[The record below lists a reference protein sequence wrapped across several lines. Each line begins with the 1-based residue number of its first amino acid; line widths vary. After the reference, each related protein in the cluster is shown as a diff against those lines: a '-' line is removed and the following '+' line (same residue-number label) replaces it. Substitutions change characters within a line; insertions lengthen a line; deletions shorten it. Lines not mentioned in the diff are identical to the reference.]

1 LGGGEGAIT
10 EQYGWRQAK
19 RRQSSQR
26 IAVEHAN
33 AELRQWRPLQRWAGR
48 RQDYA
53 ETHCAIAG
61 LLSDRAAKRAAR
73 HRPST
78 ELVPAFPHR
87 LLNRPTHITPACPD
101 PNRGG
106 GRLERI
112 VNAGFRWRAGPGIGR
127 IGGMT
132 SEPHRRAIGSL
143 RAVALDAP
151 DIDLLATFYEQ
162 LAGWRR
168 VPDDD
173 EDDWITIDSGD
184 GWRIGLQLAT
194 DHVPP
199 HWPDQDRPQQAHLD
213 FRVPDIDAAAERA
226 QQLGASLLRRN
237 ERWHTLADPAGHPF
251 DLCVNPDDPR
261 TTLMGVMLDCPD
273 AKALSHFYAE
283 LLGKPVTYEA
293 DGAAMIGED
302 GAQPV
307 MFQQVEQ
314 YTAPRWPD
322 PAYPQQI
329 HLDVTVQDVDAA
341 ERAALDIGA
350 TRLDGAG
357 PNWRVYADPAGKPF
371 CLVWTV

>member
-1 LGGGEGAIT
+1 
-10 EQYGWRQAK
+10 
-19 RRQSSQR
+19 
-26 IAVEHAN
+26 
-33 AELRQWRPLQRWAGR
+33 
-48 RQDYA
+48 
-53 ETHCAIAG
+53 
-61 LLSDRAAKRAAR
+61 
-73 HRPST
+73 
-78 ELVPAFPHR
+78 
-87 LLNRPTHITPACPD
+87 
-101 PNRGG
+101 
-106 GRLERI
+106 
-112 VNAGFRWRAGPGIGR
+112 
-127 IGGMT
+127 MT
-132 SEPHRRAIGSL
+132 SEPHRQAIGSL
-143 RAVALDAP
+143 RAVVLDAP
-151 DIDLLATFYEQ
+151 DIDLLAAFYEQ

-168 VPDDD
+168 VPDAG
-173 EDDWITIDSGD
+173 EDDWITMDSGD
-184 GWRIGLQLAT
+184 GWRIGLQRAT

-199 HWPDQDRPQQAHLD
+199 RWPGQDRPQQAHLD

-251 DLCVNPDDPR
+251 DLCANSGDPR
-261 TTLMGVMLDCPD
+261 TTLMDVMLDCPD

-293 DGAAMIGED
+293 DGIAMIGEA

-307 MFQQVEQ
+307 MFQQVEH

-341 ERAALDIGA
+341 EQAALDIGA

-371 CLVWTV
+371 CLLWPV

>member
-1 LGGGEGAIT
+1 
-10 EQYGWRQAK
+10 
-19 RRQSSQR
+19 
-26 IAVEHAN
+26 
-33 AELRQWRPLQRWAGR
+33 
-48 RQDYA
+48 
-53 ETHCAIAG
+53 
-61 LLSDRAAKRAAR
+61 
-73 HRPST
+73 
-78 ELVPAFPHR
+78 
-87 LLNRPTHITPACPD
+87 
-101 PNRGG
+101 
-106 GRLERI
+106 
-112 VNAGFRWRAGPGIGR
+112 
-127 IGGMT
+127 MT
-132 SEPHRRAIGSL
+132 SEPHRRTIGSL

-151 DIDLLATFYEQ
+151 DIDRLATFYEQ
-162 LAGWRR
+162 LAGWQR
-168 VPDDD
+168 VPGD
-173 EDDWITIDSGD
+173 EDDWITLDSGD
-184 GWRIGLQLAT
+184 GWRMGLQRAT

-226 QQLGASLLRRN
+226 QQLGATLLRRN
-237 ERWHTLADPAGHPF
+237 QRWHTLADPAGHPF
-251 DLCVNPDDPR
+251 DLCLNPDDPR
-261 TTLMGVMLDCPD
+261 TTLMSVMLDCPD

-293 DGAAMIGED
+293 DGVAMIGED

-307 MFQQVEQ
+307 MFQQVER